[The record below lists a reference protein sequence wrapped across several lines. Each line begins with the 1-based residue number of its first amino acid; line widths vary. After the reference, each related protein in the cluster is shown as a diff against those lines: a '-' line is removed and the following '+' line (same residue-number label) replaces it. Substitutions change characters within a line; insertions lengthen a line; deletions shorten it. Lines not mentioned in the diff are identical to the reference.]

1 MPRGPIFGPLLC
13 LCLLP
18 FAGDAVSQT
27 VDTLVISLEDA
38 ERRALERHP
47 LLEPA
52 AVEVELAE
60 AQTQRARRARILPEF
75 NLRNVWGPIPRQ
87 RGEFTEFGVL
97 FSPDSAKGIGDLRWF
112 TDVQLQLL
120 QPIHTFGKAGNRI
133 EAAEHGVE
141 ASEAGLATTRAD
153 VLLQVR
159 QLYWGLLLG
168 LELQDVARDVLD
180 RVDEAEE
187 TLEQRYEEGDAT
199 QNDLFKF
206 QIFRY
211 EAYRRTREVES
222 RTREAEAGL
231 RAALGIEEATT
242 VRPAAEALEP
252 EEVALDSLSAY
263 MEMALASRPE
273 LARLQAGIAARRSL
287 AAAERADRWPNLFAG
302 AEVRFNAAP
311 SRYDPEN
318 PFWDDQ
324 TNFGRAGVVVG
335 FDWDMNFLHHGDQAE
350 VSRLEARRLEAQR
363 SPLEEQIRIQVREA
377 WLKADRARRDV
388 EQGEEALQASE
399 NWLRAELQTYDL
411 GLGDIEDVID
421 AFRANAEMRTE
432 QLRNVAEFNTA
443 LAELSRRVGRDVRP

>member
-1 MPRGPIFGPLLC
+1 MPRGPILGSLLC
-13 LCLLP
+13 LCVLSP
-18 FAGDAVSQT
+18 VRAVSQS
-27 VDTLVISLEDA
+27 VDTVVISLEDA

-52 AVEVELAE
+52 SVEVELAE
-60 AQTQRARRARILPEF
+60 AQSHRARRARYLPEF

-87 RGEFTEFGVL
+87 RGEFTETGVL
-97 FSPDSAKGIGDLRWF
+97 FSPDSAKGIKDLRWF

-133 EAAEHGVE
+133 DAAEHGVE
-141 ASEAGLATTRAD
+141 ASRAGLETTRAD

-159 QLYWGLLLG
+159 ELYWGLLLG

-180 RVDEAEE
+180 RVDEAEA
-187 TLEQRYEEGDAT
+187 TLEERYEQGDAT

-206 QIFRY
+206 RIFRY
-211 EAYRRTREVES
+211 EAYRRTREVEA

-231 RAALGIEEATT
+231 RAALGLDEGTT
-242 VRPAAEALEP
+242 VRPADEALEP
-252 EEVALDSLSAY
+252 EEVTLDSLSAY
-263 MEMALASRPE
+263 MEAALESRPE
-273 LARLQAGIAARRSL
+273 LARLRAGIAARRSL
-287 AAAERADRWPNLFAG
+287 AAAEEADRWPNLFAG

-311 SRYDPEN
+311 SRFDPDN

-335 FDWDMNFLHHGDQAE
+335 FDWDLNFMHHGDQAE

-363 SPLEEQIRIQVREA
+363 APLEEQVRIQVREA
-377 WLKADRARRDV
+377 WLTADRARQDV

-432 QLRNVAEFNTA
+432 QLRNVAELNTA